1 MRSVRDAALRS
12 MVSMACVAR
21 VSVNCF
27 DASIRAHP
35 STALSGV
42 RSSWDTTAMNSSL
55 R

>member
-1 MRSVRDAALRS
+1 MMSARDAALRS

-27 DASIRAHP
+27 EASIRAP

-42 RSSWDTTAMNSSL
+42 RSSCDTMAMNSSL

>member
-1 MRSVRDAALRS
+1 
-12 MVSMACVAR
+12 MVSMACVTR

-27 DASIRAHP
+27 EASIRAHP

-42 RSSWDTTAMNSSL
+42 RDSGDTTAMNSSF